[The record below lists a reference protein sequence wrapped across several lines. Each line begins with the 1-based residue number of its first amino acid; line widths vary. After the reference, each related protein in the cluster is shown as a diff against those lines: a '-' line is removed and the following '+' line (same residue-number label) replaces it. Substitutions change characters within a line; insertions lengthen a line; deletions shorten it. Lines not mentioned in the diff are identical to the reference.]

1 MRLYAGG
8 QEGSRCS
15 DCDLFGRKS
24 TIPRLVAT
32 PSAGVVLTQSNGGG
46 SLIRI
51 VVSTQPG
58 PPVIII
64 YPWEPNFQWAPTPL
78 SSMPSGTQAKEH
90 PTSDQTLLVLLAQS
104 GDRAALE
111 QLLRDVYSPLRRYI
125 TRLVGAALAD
135 DILQETSLQIFRKLP
150 FLREPAVFRP
160 WTFRIASRIAFSH
173 LKRARRWQPLDDAP
187 PEHLT
192 TLNSSLDEP
201 PDEGFLTLID
211 NVSPASRA
219 VLLLRYQHDLTLEET
234 AAILEIPIGT
244 AKSRLHY
251 GVTTL
256 RKYLT
261 SERKP
266 T

>member
-1 MRLYAGG
+1 MQPKEL
-8 QEGSRCS
+8 
-15 DCDLFGRKS
+15 
-24 TIPRLVAT
+24 P
-32 PSAGVVLTQSNGGG
+32 TQ
-46 SLIRI
+46 
-51 VVSTQPG
+51 
-58 PPVIII
+58 
-64 YPWEPNFQWAPTPL
+64 
-78 SSMPSGTQAKEH
+78 
-90 PTSDQTLLVLLAQS
+90 DQTLLVLLAQS

-111 QLLRDVYSPLRRYI
+111 QLLHEIHAPLRRYI
-125 TRLVGAALAD
+125 SSLVGTDLAD
-135 DILQETSLQIFRKLP
+135 DILQETALQIFRKLP

-173 LKRARRWQPLDDAP
+173 LKHARRWQALDDAP

-192 TLNSSLDEP
+192 TFDPSLGEP
-201 PDEGFLTLID
+201 PDEGFLTLLD
-211 NVSPASRA
+211 QVSPASRA

-261 SERKP
+261 AERKP
-266 T
+266 A